1 MEDNEV
7 RSEED
12 GTSEQAHLSLV
23 KKRRA
28 ASDFIKFYGVL
39 QLFKASSAQLQNF
52 YRLQRPLRIIKR

>member
-1 MEDNEV
+1 MQDNEV

-12 GTSEQAHLSLV
+12 GTSKQAHV
-23 KKRRA
+23 NFVNKRA

-39 QLFKASSAQLQNF
+39 EVLEANSGQLQNF